1 LQGYVLEMLHHPTSW
16 TVVLAYLSSCGQL
29 LWWEEVSSACIAATH
44 FLISNQSWSGTCPR
58 ADFGCASWWGA
69 PV

>member
-1 LQGYVLEMLHHPTSW
+1 MHNVLQGYMLEMLNHPTTW

-44 FLISNQSWSGTCPR
+44 F
-58 ADFGCASWWGA
+58 
-69 PV
+69 